1 MLACKHVSVSLTRGK
16 HCCARL
22 LACST
27 TVANTKMCPL
37 RILIADDHEVV
48 RKGMRALIEHEAGWE
63 VCGIAINGQE
73 AVDTAKKLKPEV
85 VVLDMTMPELDGLEA
100 LRQIKQAL
108 PNTEVMIFSAHHSE
122 EVIEQ
127 LFDAGA
133 KSYIQKSDAG
143 RHLVAAIRSL
153 AEHKPFFTP
162 EISQILFSKF
172 LSVNPWKKQGAQ
184 KHTLTDRERDVVRL
198 LAQGSSNKEVAKT
211 LGVSVRTAETH
222 RGVLMR
228 KLGLDSLAALV
239 RYAIRN
245 NIIDA

>member
-1 MLACKHVSVSLTRGK
+1 
-16 HCCARL
+16 
-22 LACST
+22 
-27 TVANTKMCPL
+27 MCPL

-48 RKGMRALIEHEAGWE
+48 REGMRALIEHEPGWQ
-63 VCGIAINGQE
+63 VCGTATNGQE

-100 LRQIKQAL
+100 LRQIKRAL
-108 PNTEVMIFSAHHSE
+108 PNTEVVVFSAHHSE
-122 EVIEQ
+122 KVIEQ

-143 RHLVAAIRSL
+143 RHLVAAIKSV

-162 EISQILFSKF
+162 EISQILFAKF
-172 LSVNPWKKQGAQ
+172 LSIGPAKKRGGQE
-184 KHTLTDRERDVVRL
+184 HTLTDRERDVVRL
-198 LAQGSSNKEVAKT
+198 LVQGSSNKEIASA
-211 LGVSVRTAETH
+211 LGISVRTAETH
-222 RGVLMR
+222 RATLMR
-228 KLGLDSLAALV
+228 KLGLNSLAALV

>member
-1 MLACKHVSVSLTRGK
+1 MY
-16 HCCARL
+16 
-22 LACST
+22 
-27 TVANTKMCPL
+27 PL

-48 RKGMRALIEHEAGWE
+48 REGMRALIEHEPGWE
-63 VCGIAINGQE
+63 VCGTAMTGQE

-85 VVLDMTMPELDGLEA
+85 VVLDMTMPELDGLDV
-100 LRQIKQAL
+100 LREIKRAL
-108 PNTEVMIFSAHHSE
+108 PNTEVVIFSAHHSE

-133 KSYIQKSDAG
+133 KSYIQKTDAS

-162 EISQILFSKF
+162 EISQILFAKF
-172 LSVNPWKKQGAQ
+172 LSVNPWKKRGAQ

-198 LAQGSSNKEVAKT
+198 LALGSSNKEVAKT

>member
-1 MLACKHVSVSLTRGK
+1 MY
-16 HCCARL
+16 
-22 LACST
+22 
-27 TVANTKMCPL
+27 PL

-48 RKGMRALIEHEAGWE
+48 REGMRALIEHEPGWE
-63 VCGIAINGQE
+63 VCGTAMTGQE

-85 VVLDMTMPELDGLEA
+85 VVLDMTMPELDGLEV
-100 LRQIKQAL
+100 LREIKRAL
-108 PNTEVMIFSAHHSE
+108 PNTEVVIFSAHHSE

-133 KSYIQKSDAG
+133 KSYIQKTDAS

-162 EISQILFSKF
+162 EISQVLFAKF
-172 LSVNPWKKQGAQ
+172 LSVNPWKKRGAQ

-198 LAQGSSNKEVAKT
+198 LALGSSNKEVAKT

>member
-1 MLACKHVSVSLTRGK
+1 MH
-16 HCCARL
+16 
-22 LACST
+22 
-27 TVANTKMCPL
+27 PL

-48 RKGMRALIEHEAGWE
+48 REGMRALIEHEPGWE
-63 VCGIAINGQE
+63 VCGTAMTGQE

-85 VVLDMTMPELDGLEA
+85 VVLDMTMPELDGLDV
-100 LRQIKQAL
+100 LREIKRAL
-108 PNTEVMIFSAHHSE
+108 PNTEVVIFSAHHSE

-133 KSYIQKSDAG
+133 KSYIQKSDAS

-162 EISQILFSKF
+162 EISEVLFAKF
-172 LSVNPWKKQGAQ
+172 LSVNPWKKRGAQ

-198 LAQGSSNKEVAKT
+198 LALGSSNKEVAKT

-245 NIIDA
+245 NIIDP

>member
-1 MLACKHVSVSLTRGK
+1 MH
-16 HCCARL
+16 
-22 LACST
+22 
-27 TVANTKMCPL
+27 PL

-48 RKGMRALIEHEAGWE
+48 REGMRTLIEHEPGWE
-63 VCGIAINGQE
+63 VCGIARNGQE

-108 PNTEVMIFSAHHSE
+108 PSIEVMIFSAHHSE

-143 RHLVAAIRSL
+143 RYLVDAIKSL
-153 AEHKPFFTP
+153 AVHKPFFTP
-162 EISQILFSKF
+162 EISQILFGRFFSARA
-172 LSVNPWKKQGAQ
+172 SKKQSGSE
-184 KHTLTDRERDVVRL
+184 HSLTVREREIVRL
-198 LAQGSSNKEVAKT
+198 LAEGHSNKQIASS
-211 LGVSVRTAETH
+211 LGISIRTAETH
-222 RGVLMR
+222 RATLMR
-228 KLGLDSLAALV
+228 KLGIDSVAALV

-245 NIIDA
+245 NIIEP

>member
-1 MLACKHVSVSLTRGK
+1 MY
-16 HCCARL
+16 
-22 LACST
+22 
-27 TVANTKMCPL
+27 PL

-48 RKGMRALIEHEAGWE
+48 REGMRALIEHEPGWE
-63 VCGIAINGQE
+63 VCGTAMTGQE

-85 VVLDMTMPELDGLEA
+85 VVLDMTMPELDGLDV
-100 LRQIKQAL
+100 LREIKRAL
-108 PNTEVMIFSAHHSE
+108 PNTEVVIFSAHHSE

-133 KSYIQKSDAG
+133 KSYIQKTDAS

-162 EISQILFSKF
+162 EISQVLFAKF
-172 LSVNPWKKQGAQ
+172 LSVNPWKKRGAQ

-198 LAQGSSNKEVAKT
+198 LALGSSNKEVAKT

-245 NIIDA
+245 NIIDP